1 MSVTP
6 YNRFNQLYVGYGIG
20 YEQATLRLGQ
30 PEFSSYNGRV
40 GAAQMSYV
48 RDHTNE
54 PVIPTNGYYL
64 KAKFFWYDTSPGA
77 TEKFPSLDLYAAFFH
92 PIFLKDSSS

>member
-30 PEFSSYNGRV
+30 PEFSSYTRRISI
-40 GAAQMSYV
+40 A
-48 RDHTNE
+48 
-54 PVIPTNGYYL
+54 
-64 KAKFFWYDTSPGA
+64 
-77 TEKFPSLDLYAAFFH
+77 
-92 PIFLKDSSS
+92 DSIHW